1 MGRKAIQR
9 ERKNNPEKMGDWT
22 QKLFPFFQKHG
33 LDHVTM
39 DEIADYLGK
48 SKTTLYDYFQTK
60 EELLSVIVT
69 DRIEAIRGFAAY
81 LQDEKQDFKAR
92 YMNAV
97 AYVSG
102 QVADITTL
110 FLRDLHEFFPQIWEK
125 IDAFVIESTEV
136 LKTFYKQG
144 IEAGYFTS
152 YNVSVLILTDQV
164 FFHALTNP
172 TLLERLNLNV
182 NSAFI
187 EYLNLRF
194 EGLLKVKK

>member
-1 MGRKAIQR
+1 MGRKAIPR

-22 QKLFPFFQKHG
+22 QKLFPYFQKNG

-60 EELLSVIVT
+60 EELLGVII
-69 DRIEAIRGFAAY
+69 DDKLEALRGFAPF
-81 LQDEKQDFKAR
+81 LQDEKQDFKTR

-97 AYVSG
+97 AYLSG
-102 QVADITTL
+102 ELSDITTV
-110 FLRDLHEFFPQIWEK
+110 FLRDVQKFFPQLWERVVVFIDESTAVLK
-125 IDAFVIESTEV
+125 EFYTKGIDA
-136 LKTFYKQG
+136 G
-144 IEAGYFTS
+144 IFTS
-152 YNVSVLILTDQV
+152 FNVSVLILTDQV
-164 FFHALTNP
+164 FFHSLTSP
-172 TLLERLNLNV
+172 ALLERLNLSV

-194 EGLLKVKK
+194 EGLLKTKK